1 MEYSRAIAVI
11 AHSGMLVFAV
21 SEYSRMLTLAL
32 SFVVI
37 ACNYALFVIV
47 CRYAVVVY
55 IIHIAMRLWL
65 LLVYII
71 M

>member
-1 MEYSRAIAVI
+1 VEYSGAIAVI
-11 AHSGMLVFAV
+11 AHSGVLVFV
-21 SEYSRMLTLAL
+21 VIEYSRMLTLAL

-37 ACNYALFVIV
+37 AYNYALFVIV

-55 IIHIAMRLWL
+55 TIHIVMRLRL
-65 LLVYII
+65 LLVYIV